1 MTFTL
6 EATEVPS
13 GMRVW
18 YKEFTPWSRSCRL
31 YDQRKRFNVGKCTGS
46 KKNKTLK
53 LLSNMH
59 GISGGVFTLTQ
70 RPAKS
75 AAGRP
80 QTETDETKQNKS
92 LPTKE
97 LVEKTSDHE
106 PAFSVIT
113 EKLLA
118 GNSHMISAASNEA
131 VLPRSTTNSTGPVT
145 PSLLAQ

>member
-1 MTFTL
+1 MGYQAAPDGRT
-6 EATEVPS
+6 AT
-13 GMRVW
+13 R
-18 YKEFTPWSRSCRL
+18 
-31 YDQRKRFNVGKCTGS
+31 
-46 KKNKTLK
+46 
-53 LLSNMH
+53 
-59 GISGGVFTLTQ
+59 
-70 RPAKS
+70 
-75 AAGRP
+75 RP

-131 VLPRSTTNSTGPVT
+131 VIPRSTTNSTGPAT